1 MATTRETAIRALGE
15 IALRVNDLNSMQ
27 GFYEEVIGLELMRL
41 FPSSA
46 FFKIADG
53 YAGHTQILALFDRT
67 SQHPD
72 VPVSAEHSTID
83 HIAFAIAQSDFEA
96 EKSRLESHGLEVQV
110 TDHAWVHWRSMYV
123 QDPEDNTVE
132 LVCYDAAV

>member
-1 MATTRETAIRALGE
+1 MRPERVIKGLGE
-15 IALRVNDLNSMQ
+15 VALRVNDLDTMQ
-27 GFYEEVIGLELMRL
+27 QFYEDVVGLELMQR

-53 YAGHTQILALFDRT
+53 YAGHTQILALFNRT

-96 EKSRLESHGLEVQV
+96 EKSRLESHGLEVRMA
-110 TDHAWVHWRSMYV
+110 DHAWVHWRSMYV